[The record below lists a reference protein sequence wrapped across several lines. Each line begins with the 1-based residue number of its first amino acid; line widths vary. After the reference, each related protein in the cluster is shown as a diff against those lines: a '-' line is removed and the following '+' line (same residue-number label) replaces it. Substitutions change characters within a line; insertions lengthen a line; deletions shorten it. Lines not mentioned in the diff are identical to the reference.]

1 MVNVNIKFNGRDYLL
16 ACEDGQEEDL
26 EKLTTQLN
34 AKFNKLKADLGNLGE
49 AKLLLITTIQIM
61 DELLTVKSTLK
72 KFKDHNTELEK
83 KFKEIK
89 ILSEDYKENRDTE
102 VRKLDKEL
110 SELKISIENNEKNY
124 SEIINKVNNSINT
137 FISKAT

>member
-1 MVNVNIKFNGRDYLL
+1 MANVNIKFNGRDYLL

-26 EKLTTQLN
+26 EKLTFQLN
-34 AKFNKLKADLGNLGE
+34 EKFNKLKADLGNLGE

-72 KFKDHNTELEK
+72 KLKDHNAELEK

-89 ILSEDYKENRDTE
+89 NLSKNYKENRDTE

-124 SEIINKVNNSINT
+124 SEIINKVNNSINA

>member
-1 MVNVNIKFNGRDYLL
+1 MSLENG
-16 ACEDGQEEDL
+16 
-26 EKLTTQLN
+26 
-34 AKFNKLKADLGNLGE
+34 
-49 AKLLLITTIQIM
+49 
-61 DELLTVKSTLK
+61 
-72 KFKDHNTELEK
+72 

>member
-26 EKLTTQLN
+26 EKLTFQLN
-34 AKFNKLKADLGNLGE
+34 EKFNKLKADLGNLGE

-124 SEIINKVNNSINT
+124 SEIINKVNNSINA

>member
-34 AKFNKLKADLGNLGE
+34 EKFNKLKADLGNLGE

-72 KFKDHNTELEK
+72 KLKDHNTGLEK

-89 ILSEDYKENRDTE
+89 NLSIDYKENRDTE

>member
-72 KFKDHNTELEK
+72 KLKDHNTELEK

-102 VRKLDKEL
+102 VRKLDNEL

>member
-34 AKFNKLKADLGNLGE
+34 ANFNKLKADLGNLGE

-72 KFKDHNTELEK
+72 KLKDHNTELEK

-124 SEIINKVNNSINT
+124 SEIINKDNNSINT